1 MFKVGDR
8 IFIIRGSHQNETGV
22 VTATDSWSGALTVD
36 VEGWP
41 GDYNIN
47 PEVCIRVV
55 TATSEV
61 AAIADGL
68 DDLLAGLP
76 SWTH

>member
-8 IFIIRGSHQNETGV
+8 IFITRGSHQNETGV

-47 PEVCIRVV
+47 PEACIRVV
-55 TATSEV
+55 TATTEL
-61 AAIADGL
+61 AAVADGL
-68 DDLLAGLP
+68 DDLLDGMP
-76 SWTH
+76 TWTH